1 MSEEL
6 KNKLGVE
13 ENKPNK
19 WFETLYS
26 DSDEKGKGVPWA
38 NMASHPIFKS
48 WITKNPNIHK
58 GKTALV
64 IGCGMGD
71 DAIELESQGF
81 NVIAFDVSKSAIE
94 LCNTR
99 FPNSSVKFKQ
109 ADLLEGISD
118 WNRKFDFVLEIFT
131 IQALPPKYEK
141 ILIQHISDFVA
152 DNGKLIV
159 ITEVQKGKRTYEN
172 GPPWLLNNEYKESFE
187 SCGLKQIF
195 HSTNSDSDFGEETHL
210 TLFQRQV

>member
-1 MSEEL
+1 MDE
-6 KNKLGVE
+6 KTRKILGVD

-26 DSDEKGKGVPWA
+26 DSNKGGEGVPWA
-38 NMASHPIFKS
+38 NMAPHPMLKS

-58 GKTALV
+58 EKTALV

-71 DAIELESQGF
+71 DAIELESQGYK
-81 NVIAFDVSKSAIE
+81 VTAFDVSNSAIE
-94 LCNTR
+94 LCKAR
-99 FPNSSVKFKQ
+99 FPKSNVKFIQ
-109 ADLLEGISD
+109 ADLIEGISE
-118 WNRKFDFVLEIFT
+118 WHRKFDLVLEIFT

-141 ILIQHISDFVA
+141 ILIQNISNFVS

-159 ITEVQKGKRTYEN
+159 ITEVQKGTRTYEN
-172 GPPWLLNNEYKESFE
+172 GPPWLLNYGYSDSFE

-195 HSTNSDSDFGEETHL
+195 HSNKTETEIGEEIHL
-210 TLFQRQV
+210 TIFQR